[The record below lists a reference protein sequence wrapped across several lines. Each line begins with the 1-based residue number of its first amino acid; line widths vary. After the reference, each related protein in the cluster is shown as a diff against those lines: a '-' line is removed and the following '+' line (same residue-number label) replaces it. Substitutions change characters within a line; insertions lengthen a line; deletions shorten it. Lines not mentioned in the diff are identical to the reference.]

1 MSDWSKTALYT
12 AVGLV
17 AAGFVLIA
25 LAWNGAADKD
35 FLSGQFPYLLSG
47 GIGGLG
53 LIASGLTVMI
63 VHSSRHDSMTLAAKL
78 DELLEVMGRE
88 HQEVAALTAVPDSA
102 DVVLAGRGSYHLAS
116 CRLVEGRGDYR
127 PVTVAD
133 AVAEGLTACRICRP
147 EAATA

>member
-17 AAGFVLIA
+17 AAGFVLIG

-35 FLSGQFPYLLSG
+35 FVAGQFPYLISG
-47 GIGGLG
+47 GVAGLG
-53 LIASGLTVMI
+53 LILCGLTITV
-63 VHSSRHDSMTLAAKL
+63 VHSARRDNLTLAGKL

-88 HQEVAALTAVPDSA
+88 HQEVAALTAVPDTA
-102 DVVLAGRGSYHLAS
+102 DVVLAGRGSYHRAS

-127 PVTVAD
+127 PVTVID
-133 AVAEGLTACRICRP
+133 AEAEGLTPCRICRP
-147 EAATA
+147 EAAAS